1 VKDCITNDGAHER
14 HPYIEPFIGARPMNL
29 SLLSMRIILLSIA
42 LLTVDTSSA
51 ETGTKESPSRDSV
64 EDSKRGQELYR
75 ASCIV
80 CHGEEAMGRI
90 GPRLAGNPILAN
102 EPAFRKVLHE
112 GRHVMPPL
120 KGMLSEQQ
128 LTDIRAWLR
137 TLP

>member
-1 VKDCITNDGAHER
+1 MTA
-14 HPYIEPFIGARPMNL
+14 EPFTGARLMNP
-29 SLLSMRIILLSIA
+29 SLLSLPIILLSIA
-42 LLTVDTSSA
+42 FLTAVVDTSSA
-51 ETGTKESPSRDSV
+51 ETRTKGFKSQDSV

-102 EPAFRKVLHE
+102 EPAFRKILHE

-120 KGMLSEQQ
+120 KGVLTDQQ
-128 LTDIRAWLR
+128 LAEIRTWLK
-137 TLP
+137 TLR

>member
-1 VKDCITNDGAHER
+1 
-14 HPYIEPFIGARPMNL
+14 MNP
-29 SLLSMRIILLSIA
+29 SLLSMPIILLSIA
-42 LLTVDTSSA
+42 FLTAVVDTSSA
-51 ETGTKESPSRDSV
+51 ETPTKEFKSQDSA

-102 EPAFRKVLHE
+102 EPAFRKILHE

-120 KGMLSEQQ
+120 EGIVSDQQ
-128 LTDIRAWLR
+128 LAEIRTWLK
-137 TLP
+137 TLR